1 MILYF
6 IDIAQENIGLHLANK
21 LTSAH
26 IDWRKNIM
34 KVKMAAQTL
43 SSSTADAI
51 QFLRLLEESTF
62 KNSKF

>member
-1 MILYF
+1 M
-6 IDIAQENIGLHLANK
+6 GLHLADK

-51 QFLRLLEESTF
+51 QFLRTLEESYIDPGRESIP
-62 KNSKF
+62 KARIKH